1 MAHTGW
7 PHEVHTDASTVSVDG
22 VLLQHHSQ
30 AKPHFIH
37 HMTMVLAI
45 PQHKHT
51 IGVMGCMAIVLASHK
66 MRDFVDCT
74 HFTIISDHHALHF
87 VKSKHTH
94 HHH

>member
-1 MAHTGW
+1 MQAQW
-7 PHEVHTDASTVSVDG
+7 VCG

-37 HMTMVLAI
+37 HMTMVLTTTQA
-45 PQHKHT
+45 T
-51 IGVMGCMAIVLASHK
+51 IGVMECMAIVLASHK
-66 MRDFVDCT
+66 LCGFVDGT